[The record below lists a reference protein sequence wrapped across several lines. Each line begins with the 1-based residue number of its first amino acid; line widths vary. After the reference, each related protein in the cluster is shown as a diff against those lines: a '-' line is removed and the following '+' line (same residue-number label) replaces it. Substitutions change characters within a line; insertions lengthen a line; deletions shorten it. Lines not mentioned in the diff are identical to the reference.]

1 MTSKPTL
8 RGMANV
14 SFWVEDLKVAQEWYT
29 KLLGVEPYFRRPD
42 TENPA
47 YIEYRIGDYQDELG
61 LIDKKYAPKA
71 ASSTGL
77 GGAILYWH
85 VDDVA
90 EMLDRLKEMGA
101 TEYEPLTKR
110 GEAGWVTAS
119 VLDPFG
125 NIIGLMYSPHCV
137 EVLEGR
143 KA

>member
-14 SFWVEDLKVAQEWYT
+14 SFWAEDLKVAQEWYT

-61 LIDKKYAPKA
+61 LIDKKYAPKV

-85 VDDVA
+85 VDNVA
-90 EMLDRLKEMGA
+90 EMLERLKEMGA

-110 GEAGWVTAS
+110 GEPGWVTAS

-125 NIIGLMYSPHCV
+125 NIIGLMYSPHYV